1 MASARGETSSPKTS
15 VRPLLFRAGARYTC
29 FGDGLCCH
37 DIHGL
42 GPITKRELV
51 QIRRLDRRGAG
62 WDEGFEDHML
72 STAADGAC
80 HFLLPNLLCDV
91 HARFGPEA
99 KPEGCRR
106 FPLGLTATPEGGRV
120 TTFHRCTCRTLGD
133 RPELTEQDVLPA
145 LQDRRG
151 RPKADR
157 RVKKVQLR
165 RKGKRVA
172 FAEWR
177 ALEAPLLEALQT
189 GVAPEPLLGAEPF
202 PRLTKLHW
210 EAFAEDLLDERD
222 ATAFG
227 VAAAFFAEAVRLCLA
242 PAERSRWPRRPWADS
257 YARAEARSPDARAP
271 NAMLADWVADEIWSL
286 SWAEV
291 TSFDVKRAE
300 LATRLALA
308 RRIYEGIEAKGTRPD
323 RAMAEAIMIVELIG
337 ESEHWTDLL
346 PRMRPPKEAEAD
358 GTKAK
363 KAKKAKKAAAKKSA
377 AKKSASKKAREP
389 GSETSGAKTSSPKKK
404 SSRKKKRRKADGGQ
418 PASVA

>member
-1 MASARGETSSPKTS
+1 MASARGETRSPKTS
-15 VRPLLFRAGARYTC
+15 VRPLLLRAGARYTC
-29 FGDGLCCH
+29 FADGLCCH

-42 GPITKRELV
+42 GPITKKELV
-51 QIRRLDRRGAG
+51 QIRRIDRRGAG
-62 WDEGFEDHML
+62 WDDGFEDNML
-72 STAADGAC
+72 EVAADGAC

-133 RPELTEQDVLPA
+133 RPALTEEDVLPA
-145 LQDRRG
+145 LLDGRG

-165 RKGKRVA
+165 RKGKKVS

-177 ALEAPLLEALQT
+177 SVEAPLLEALGT
-189 GVAPEPLLGAEPF
+189 GVAPEPLLGADPF

-222 ATAFG
+222 ASAFG

-242 PAERSRWPRRPWADS
+242 PAERSRWPRRVWADS
-257 YARAEARSPDARAP
+257 YARAEARSPEAREP

-286 SWAEV
+286 SWAEL

-323 RAMAEAIMIVELIG
+323 RAMAEAIMVVELIG
-337 ESEHWTDLL
+337 ESEHWTELL
-346 PRMRPPKEAEAD
+346 PRMRPPKEAPAAGESETRAP
-358 GTKAK
+358 AK
-363 KAKKAKKAAAKKSA
+363 KSKKSATKKSKKSATKKGKKSA
-377 AKKSASKKAREP
+377 AKKPE
-389 GSETSGAKTSSPKKK
+389 GTKK
-404 SSRKKKRRKADGGQ
+404 SAKKKRSAKRRRKPDAALAA
-418 PASVA
+418 PA